1 MSSKKFKKIVIL
13 SGGISEE
20 KDISR
25 LTANEVH
32 KILHKKY
39 NVELL
44 NVTQDSK
51 KLIDSLMSINPDI
64 AFNCLH
70 GFFGE
75 DGQVQSILNFLK
87 IPYTHS
93 GVMASSV
100 LMNKKISKMIFS
112 NLDVSTPK

>member
-13 SGGISEE
+13 SGGVSEE
-20 KDISR
+20 KDISK

-32 KILHKKY
+32 KILRTKY

-44 NVTQDSK
+44 NVTHNSK
-51 KLIDSLMSINPDI
+51 KLIDSLIRINPDV

-75 DGQVQSILNFLK
+75 DGQIQSILNFLR

-93 GVMASSV
+93 GVMTSSV
-100 LMNKKISKMIFS
+100 LMNKKISKIIFRCM
-112 NLDVSTPK
+112 PRGI